1 MITCLLRITAS
12 FALGFLLILSLFNL
26 IPVTAT
32 KPNVDLII
40 ILVGFMIGLS
50 AYGFMDHYK
59 IFSFTSKEESL

>member
-1 MITCLLRITAS
+1 MVTCLLRITIS

-40 ILVGFMIGLS
+40 VLVGFMIGIS
-50 AYGFMDHYK
+50 AYGFMEHYK
-59 IFSFTSKEESL
+59 VFSIADKKES